1 MSSGMQI
8 AGLALLAVVLII
20 IAIRVT
26 LQVRNNPEK
35 KERERRRILHERG
48 RLGEAMV
55 TEVSENLIQYQY
67 MLQGVQ
73 YMASQDVSML
83 REFLPPSVERL
94 VGTVGMKY
102 ATKNP
107 ANSIVICEEWSG
119 LRTPAPLS
127 SPVSANVVSTNVV
140 SPNIDMERAQT
151 EDSTAA

>member
-8 AGLALLAVVLII
+8 AGLLVLAAVLVM
-20 IAIRVT
+20 IAIRVI
-26 LQVRNNPEK
+26 LRVRNNPEK

-67 MLQGVQ
+67 LLQGVQ
-73 YMASQDVSML
+73 YMASQDVCTL
-83 REFLPPSVERL
+83 TEFLPPSVERL

-102 ATKNP
+102 STRNP

-127 SPVSANVVSTNVV
+127 SAANIDVSANADPLTNI
-140 SPNIDMERAQT
+140 NMEGAQA